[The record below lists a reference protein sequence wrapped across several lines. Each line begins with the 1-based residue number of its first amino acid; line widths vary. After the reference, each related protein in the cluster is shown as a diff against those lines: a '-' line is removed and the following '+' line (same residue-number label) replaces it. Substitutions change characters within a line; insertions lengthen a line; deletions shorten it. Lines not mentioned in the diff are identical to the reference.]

1 MSTVAAFSTSIY
13 AELQSFYQNRQTDLK
28 QLGSDLKSGNVS
40 AAEQDFT
47 TLAALGQS
55 GPFADAQPFSNSTRA
70 QSFETI
76 GQDLQAGDLAGAQA
90 AFATLTS
97 KQSQSAT
104 SAQATAS
111 AVNVNSTTAS
121 SNTAS
126 GTTASPAGNTNS
138 IYEQLQAYRQER
150 QSDLNQLGQ
159 DLQAGNLTAA
169 QQDFTV
175 LTNLGA
181 GGPNKN
187 GQPFQ
192 NADRE
197 QDFQTIGQAL
207 QSGNLSLAQSAYASL
222 AGSFGKQDQQAQAA
236 VSAYNSNAAEI
247 VINLG
252 GASSTGAS
260 SGAATTTPE
269 VVINLGQESNS
280 SSSGVSEIVIN
291 FGDAS
296 GTGASSG
303 STGSTGGSTSGATSG
318 TTATPELVI
327 NLGQGSGS
335 LSDSPSAAPEEITIN
350 LGSSNSGPQVSIGP
364 AQGQNSSSAEQ
375 LTINLN
381 QQSNNEIILNL
392 LNANAASQTQSSSN
406 ALSVSA

>member
-1 MSTVAAFSTSIY
+1 
-13 AELQSFYQNRQTDLK
+13 
-28 QLGSDLKSGNVS
+28 
-40 AAEQDFT
+40 
-47 TLAALGQS
+47 
-55 GPFADAQPFSNSTRA
+55 
-70 QSFETI
+70 
-76 GQDLQAGDLAGAQA
+76 
-90 AFATLTS
+90 
-97 KQSQSAT
+97 
-104 SAQATAS
+104 
-111 AVNVNSTTAS
+111 
-121 SNTAS
+121 
-126 GTTASPAGNTNS
+126 
-138 IYEQLQAYRQER
+138 AYRQER

-260 SGAATTTPE
+260 SG
-269 VVINLGQESNS
+269 
-280 SSSGVSEIVIN
+280 
-291 FGDAS
+291 
-296 GTGASSG
+296 

-335 LSDSPSAAPEEITIN
+335 LSASPSAAPEEITIN

>member
-291 FGDAS
+291 FGGAS

-303 STGSTGGSTSGATSG
+303 ATGSTSGSSSGSSIGTS
-318 TTATPELVI
+318 TTPELVI
-327 NLGQGSGS
+327 NLGSGS
-335 LSDSPSAAPEEITIN
+335 TSATPSTTPEEITIN
-350 LGSSNSGPQVSIGP
+350 LGSGSSEPQVSIGP
-364 AQGQNSSSAEQ
+364 VQGQNSSSAEQ

-381 QQSNNEIILNL
+381 QQGNNEIILNL
-392 LNANAASQTQSSSN
+392 LNANAASQTQNSSN